1 MMKWN
6 ELIHSYATLSETEDT
21 QYIFIT
27 YKYIYRLQV
36 SQCTQNSFTSHIMY
50 EDKYKEPGL
59 DVD

>member
-1 MMKWN
+1 MAHALLYN
-6 ELIHSYATLSETEDT
+6 SLYRNPQFLTLRTLSR
-21 QYIFIT
+21 
-27 YKYIYRLQV
+27 KYIYRLQV